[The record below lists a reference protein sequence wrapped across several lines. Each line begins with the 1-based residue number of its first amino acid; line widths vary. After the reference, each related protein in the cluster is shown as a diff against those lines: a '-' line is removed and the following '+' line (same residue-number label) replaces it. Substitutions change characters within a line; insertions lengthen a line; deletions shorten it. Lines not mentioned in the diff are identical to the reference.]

1 MKKIAVYLEA
11 SPEWGGAFQYA
22 MTLLGALAALP
33 PGTAEICCFHKNES
47 WRPHIEALSLRGRTL
62 RRRRGLRRLRR
73 SLIRRLAFL
82 ARNPDHVRKAHSDA
96 NALIAEWNPDLLICA
111 QSDFFL
117 LPRNIGQIA
126 PVHDLMHIYESGF
139 PEVGT
144 AKARTDRNRL
154 FTGMAENCAALLV
167 DSPLGGEHL
176 LDNFP
181 VKPGQIRVLPY
192 AAPQSL
198 LRAEPRPPALNIPEA
213 FMFYPAQF
221 WEHKNHAGMACA
233 LAEARK
239 TRPDLHCVFSGSTG
253 YSGYGP
259 FRRKVEELGLEGA
272 VTVAGYVDEGEMAW
286 LYRKARC
293 LFMPTFFGPTNI
305 PPLEA
310 MALGCPVAVSGIY
323 AMSWQCGDAALY
335 FDPGSIPDMARAMES
350 IWPDEGL
357 RARLR
362 EKGLEKHRQWTEKEM
377 QNRFLS
383 IVMELLGA
391 SDQVAADRRQIA
403 GAFYA

>member
-11 SPEWGGAFQYA
+11 VPEWGGAFQYA

-33 PGTAEICCFHKNES
+33 PGVAEIRCFHKNEG
-47 WRPHIEALSLRGRTL
+47 WRPHIETLGLQGRILNRST
-62 RRRRGLRRLRR
+62 GLRRLRR
-73 SLIRRLAFL
+73 SLIKRLAFL
-82 ARNPDHVRKAHSDA
+82 ARNPYYLRKAHTDA
-96 NALIAEWNPDLLICA
+96 NAQIAEWNPDLLVCA

-117 LPRNIGQIA
+117 LPRSVGQIA

-139 PEVGT
+139 PEVGN
-144 AKARTDRNRL
+144 AKEKADRNRL

-167 DSPLGGEHL
+167 DSKLGGEQVL
-176 LDNFP
+176 ANFAA
-181 VKPGQIRVLPY
+181 KPGQIRELPY
-192 AAPQSL
+192 AAAESL
-198 LRAEPRPPALNIPEA
+198 LRAEPRPLAQEGVPDA

-239 TRPDLHCVFSGSTG
+239 KHPDLHCVFSGSTG

-259 FRRKVEELGLEGA
+259 FRRKVAELGLEGA

-310 MALGCPVAVSGIY
+310 MALGCPAAVSGIY
-323 AMSWQCGDAALY
+323 AMPWQCGDAALY
-335 FDPGSIPDMARAMES
+335 FDPGSIPDMARAMER
-350 IWPDEGL
+350 IWADEGL

-362 EKGLEKHRQWTEKEM
+362 EKGLERHGRWTEKEM
-377 QNRFLS
+377 RGRFLS
-383 IVMELLGA
+383 IVMELLEG
-391 SDQVAADRRQIA
+391 SDN
-403 GAFYA
+403 F